1 MTTASVLGQN
11 IDDEIAA
18 KFEAFDQHPDTQQEL
33 HDDLVVD
40 KQQARLQAER
50 TAANAAAAANEEPDE
65 IPFKALPGQG
75 AEEEEPTETDEAAAV
90 EAGAEADETA
100 EAGEEEQINTLS
112 ELAAVYDVDPTE
124 FAEHLQIEGPD
135 GEMHSLQDAISTFQT
150 GPAENEAVEAGIAA
164 HIAETRKE
172 IDVHMQK
179 MVDTTKGLLVRIQQ
193 EEQIDWDA
201 LKEQDIHAYVARR
214 EKFDEDRAAAQA
226 AFDAFDEEEQR
237 RAKEDERLQEQD
249 RSEQARLIIRRMPA
263 WRDQDVAKVAT
274 SDMRHAMKANGF
286 TDEEFDNLSDARQI
300 IMVWKAAQFDKLQE
314 KIKKPGALKRLRG
327 IPTRKSLAATARR
340 DAPAPDSAAKQ
351 KRQGLVDGLRQSGSI
366 DDAAALFTELS

>member
-50 TAANAAAAANEEPDE
+50 TAANAAAAANEDPDE
-65 IPFKALPGQG
+65 IPFKALPGQE
-75 AEEEEPTETDEAAAV
+75 AEEEETTETDPEEAAAA
-90 EAGAEADETA
+90 EAGTESL
-100 EAGEEEQINTLS
+100 EAGEEEQINTLA

-135 GEMHSLQDAISTFQT
+135 GQMHSLQDAISTFQT
-150 GPAENEAVEAGIAA
+150 GPIENEAVEAGIAA

-179 MVDTTKGLLVRIQQ
+179 LVDTTKSLLVRIQQ
-193 EEQIDWDA
+193 EEQIDWAA
-201 LKEQDIHAYVARR
+201 LKDQDIHEYVARR
-214 EKFDEDRAAAQA
+214 EKYDEDRAAAQS

-237 RAKEDERLQEQD
+237 RAKEDERLQAQD

-263 WRDQDVAKVAT
+263 WRDPEVAKVAT
-274 SDMRHAMKANGF
+274 SDMRHAMKSNGF
-286 TDEEFDNLSDARQI
+286 TDEEFDGLSDARQI

-351 KRQGLVDGLRQSGSI
+351 KRQGLVDGLRESGSI